1 MPPPGTPCRPSLS
14 VPAVGRPISRPP
26 TAASR
31 RTCSGIQIDLVN
43 WPGLTTSGIDTHLAL
58 RRNAGP
64 GQIVATWDST
74 YTLEYDTRAL
84 MLEGT
89 DLTLYTAREAAGYL
103 NFAHPIAVPLPRW
116 KSRWSATYSWDNFT
130 LANYVNY
137 LSSYADRG
145 QDTTTP
151 WIDRTSPGT

>member
-1 MPPPGTPCRPSLS
+1 M
-14 VPAVGRPISRPP
+14 
-26 TAASR
+26 
-31 RTCSGIQIDLVN
+31 
-43 WPGLTTSGIDTHLAL
+43 
-58 RRNAGP
+58 
-64 GQIVATWDST
+64 ATWDST

-89 DLTLYTAREAAGYL
+89 DLTLYAAREAAGYL
-103 NFAHPIAVPLPRW
+103 NFAHPIAVSLPRW

-151 WIDRTSPGT
+151 WIDPYLTWDLSLIRRFPDSGMDLTLYALNLTGQRPPWANVEQSYDGFTHDAKGRRIKMALTFRFGG